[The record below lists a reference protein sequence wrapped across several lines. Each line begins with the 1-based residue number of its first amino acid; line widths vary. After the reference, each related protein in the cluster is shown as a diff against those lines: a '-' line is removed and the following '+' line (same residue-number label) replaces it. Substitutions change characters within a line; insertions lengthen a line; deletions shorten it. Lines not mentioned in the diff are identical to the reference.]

1 MIKVGM
7 YINDRYE
14 IIDKVGSGGMADVYK
29 AKCHR
34 LNRYVAIK
42 VLKSEYSSDKNFVSK
57 FRNEAQSAAGLSHP
71 NIVNVYDVG
80 EDNGLYYIVMELV
93 EGITLKRFIERK
105 GHLEIKEAV
114 GIAIQIA
121 QGMEAAHANHI
132 IHRDIKPQNIIISRE
147 GKVKVT
153 DFGIAKAATS
163 NTVTQNAIGSV
174 HYLSPEQA
182 RGGYSDE
189 RSDIYSLGVTI
200 YEMLTGRV
208 PFAGDNTVSVAL
220 LHIQGEATPM
230 RELNPSVSVSL
241 DKIVQK
247 CMQKKQERRY
257 QNASELIQDLK
268 NSINNP
274 DGDFVHISSGV
285 VTESPTKKMTDRQ
298 MKEIETAAKSQSTLY
313 SKTEQSRPKKIRN
326 DEEDDLDS
334 MDSRIEKA
342 LTVGSVIALIVVGI
356 AVLYVIANFFH
367 LFDFLDP
374 EKNNTLIP
382 TSPPSVTAPPTP
394 TISPTPTPE
403 LVEMPYVIGLTAEDA
418 VTSLD
423 TVSTKFTIIY
433 EEDYSEEYAAGQ
445 IMKQYPNSSASISK
459 TMTITLTVSS
469 GPEPLKLPNV
479 YNLSLSEAKETLS
492 SKGWNTTVVEYQSS
506 SMIAA
511 GCIIS
516 TLPERFE
523 IVEQGSRIVLYVSTG
538 SEKRSVPD
546 LLGKTVDEAKTALTE
561 AGLTVGTVENAYSDT
576 IAAGLVCSQST
587 AAEAQLD
594 VGAVVNIYVSMGPN
608 PNPSPTPSP
617 SPLPEEPEGGNGD
630 VPVVNPD
637 AGEGEDGNGDVP
649 AVNPDA
655 GESEDGNGDAPV
667 VNPEG
672 GEGNGDTSAVNPEG
686 GEGNGDTPAVN
697 PDDEEEPQDPTPTPT
712 PVGELKY
719 RGTVDITEFPFS
731 DSAQMV
737 DVTLELV
744 QGDVMITIYDEFGIT
759 EDDFMMDLASFS
771 FALDDKRL
779 SAGEANVYMYVDL
792 IPSET
797 VYTVMLEEF
806 YE

>member
-42 VLKSEYSSDKNFVSK
+42 VLKAEYSSDKNFVSK

-114 GIAIQIA
+114 GISIQIA

-189 RSDIYSLGVTI
+189 RSDIYSLGVTL
-200 YEMLTGRV
+200 YEMLTGCV

-220 LHIQGEATPM
+220 LHIQGEATPV

-257 QNASELIQDLK
+257 QSASELIQDLK
-268 NSINNP
+268 SSINDPN
-274 DGDFVHISSGV
+274 GDFVHIASGV
-285 VTESPTKKMTDRQ
+285 VTESPTRKMTDRQ
-298 MKEIETAAKSQSTLY
+298 MKEIETAARTQSTIY
-313 SKTEQSRPKKIRN
+313 SKTEQSKPKKIR
-326 DEEDDLDS
+326 EEDDELDS
-334 MDSRIEKA
+334 MDSRVEKA
-342 LTVGSVIALIVVGI
+342 LTIGSIVAVIIAGI

-382 TSPPSVTAPPTP
+382 TSPPQMTSTPTP

-403 LVEMPYVIGLTAEDA
+403 LVQMPYVIGLTAEDA

-423 TVSTKFTIIY
+423 TISTKFTIIY
-433 EEDYSEEYAAGQ
+433 EEDYSEEYEAGK

-469 GPEPLKLPNV
+469 GPEPVKLPNV

-492 SKGWNTTVVEYQSS
+492 SKGWNTTVIEYQSS
-506 SMIAA
+506 SMVAA
-511 GCIIS
+511 GCVIS

-538 SEKRSVPD
+538 SEKKSVPS
-546 LLGKTVDEAKTALTE
+546 LLGKTVDEAKAALAE

-587 AAEAQLD
+587 AAEAMLD

-608 PNPSPTPSP
+608 PNPTPTPSP
-617 SPLPEEPEGGNGD
+617 TPTPTDEPLEGD

-637 AGEGEDGNGDVP
+637 DGTGTGSEGTEGPDDGTGTGSEGETD
-649 AVNPDA
+649 
-655 GESEDGNGDAPV
+655 E
-667 VNPEG
+667 PE
-672 GEGNGDTSAVNPEG
+672 A
-686 GEGNGDTPAVN
+686 
-697 PDDEEEPQDPTPTPT
+697 TPT
-712 PVGELKY
+712 PVPEGELKY

-731 DSAQMV
+731 DADQMV
-737 DVTLELV
+737 DITLELV

-759 EDDFMMDLASFS
+759 EDDFMMDLASFR

-792 IPSET
+792 VPSDT
-797 VYTVMLEEF
+797 VYTVTLEAF